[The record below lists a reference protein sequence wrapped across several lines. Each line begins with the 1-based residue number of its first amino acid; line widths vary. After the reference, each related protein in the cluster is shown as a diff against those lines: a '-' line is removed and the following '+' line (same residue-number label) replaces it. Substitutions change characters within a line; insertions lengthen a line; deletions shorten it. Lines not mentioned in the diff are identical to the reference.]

1 MAFSMLAAAFLYAPD
16 PSDTDNS
23 GINTNPIVNS
33 FEYDLEFSST
43 VIKELNSFRM
53 VASTSNLNKT
63 EIDQTINEM
72 EGVSKVG
79 SEFRKID
86 DSTWNYFA
94 EITLKKSANLNEIL
108 DDIFALDYFTDAD
121 KVAMKYMTI
130 SSPGELSLYNPTL
143 DINRN
148 FTFEAA
154 VLPTLVS
161 IETVSGDTVTVSGTV
176 TLRGMDITGLEL
188 IESANTSSQAQY
200 YSVEQNLPVISLGSE
215 LLFEGAAENIDENY
229 YKEQIEL
236 IDENAQ
242 VYFVPDEN
250 LIRFAGQSSVIH
262 SGELMSLFSEIS
274 TLSFYQDAT
283 FELSSV
289 FVSDINKELAL
300 GSNILTAQVRLGHA
314 KGDEVN
320 LAINLYVQRDDAQV
334 MQAIEN

>member
-1 MAFSMLAAAFLYAPD
+1 
-16 PSDTDNS
+16 
-23 GINTNPIVNS
+23 
-33 FEYDLEFSST
+33 
-43 VIKELNSFRM
+43 
-53 VASTSNLNKT
+53 
-63 EIDQTINEM
+63 M

-274 TLSFYQDAT
+274 TLSFTRTQHLNYQ
-283 FELSSV
+283 V
-289 FVSDINKELAL
+289 FL
-300 GSNILTAQVRLGHA
+300 
-314 KGDEVN
+314 
-320 LAINLYVQRDDAQV
+320 
-334 MQAIEN
+334 